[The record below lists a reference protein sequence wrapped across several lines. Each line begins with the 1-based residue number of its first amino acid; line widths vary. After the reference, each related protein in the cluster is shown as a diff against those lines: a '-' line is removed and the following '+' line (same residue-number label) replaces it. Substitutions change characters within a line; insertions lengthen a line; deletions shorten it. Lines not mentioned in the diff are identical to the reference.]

1 MQVGF
6 SLDAEIDVQVSMLIN
21 NPEKNCL
28 SFALPGHSVSKLV
41 DAFFSLRP
49 CIIELNNLI
58 IFVQGFQSIKIIES
72 VDKDDSLEQFGSKGM
87 VFLLFLSQ

>member
-6 SLDAEIDVQVSMLIN
+6 SLDAEIDIQVSILID

-28 SFALPGHSVSKLV
+28 CFASQGSSVSELV
-41 DAFFSLRP
+41 NRFFSLSP

-58 IFVQGFQSIKIIES
+58 VFVQGSQSIKIIES